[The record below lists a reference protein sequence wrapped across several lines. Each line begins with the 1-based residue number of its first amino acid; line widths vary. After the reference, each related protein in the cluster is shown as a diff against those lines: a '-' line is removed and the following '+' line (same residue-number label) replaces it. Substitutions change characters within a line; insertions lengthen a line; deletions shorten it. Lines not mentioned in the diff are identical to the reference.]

1 MKISV
6 ETGNDLGRSLAPIL
20 NFDSHAM
27 LVEVVC
33 SSQFSP
39 SLVSPCPSPKY
50 RLLGSCWTTG
60 SNTTLER
67 SDLYARP
74 SLCLL
79 IFEAQINGV
88 VVWDLSEELSWDRT
102 LPRKSRKRRLVDES
116 TIHNR
121 GPVVIASPSL
131 ELNLNI
137 APITAETHHLR
148 KRNLA
153 ARYLIRLVD
162 HLNNPR
168 SHIKGDLI
176 RQVLVHRNQ
185 NITPTP
191 TI

>member
-1 MKISV
+1 MQCWSKSCVAANSRPAWFLPVLHLNIGCLARAGLPV
-6 ETGNDLGRSLAPIL
+6 VILRSRDQICTQG
-20 NFDSHAM
+20 HHC
-27 LVEVVC
+27 VY
-33 SSQFSP
+33 SSSK
-39 SLVSPCPSPKY
+39 PK
-50 RLLGSCWTTG
+50 STG
-60 SNTTLER
+60 S
-67 SDLYARP
+67 SFGI
-74 SLCLL
+74 S
-79 IFEAQINGV
+79 G
-88 VVWDLSEELSWDRT
+88 LSEELSWDRT

-131 ELNLNI
+131 GLNLNT
-137 APITAETHHLR
+137 APTTAETHHLR